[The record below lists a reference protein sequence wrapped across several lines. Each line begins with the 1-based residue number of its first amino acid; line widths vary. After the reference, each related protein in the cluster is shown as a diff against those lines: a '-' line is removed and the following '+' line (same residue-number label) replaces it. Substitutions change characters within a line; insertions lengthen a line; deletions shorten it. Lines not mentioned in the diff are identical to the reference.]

1 MEDTA
6 ACVPVT
12 ALHVY
17 HLNDRALLLSGQGST
32 LVAHDGENQ
41 KIIFTRRVF
50 GSQVIHGISA
60 QSEPITGSGE
70 TVMQVLLWAGN
81 AAALLRLR
89 GFKESIRDTITLE
102 LINLLVIG
110 LCDWAFFGGFFE
122 FEPRESE
129 RPYIVT
135 AHNEVYK
142 IALHR
147 HPVTES
153 STESCEKLVS
163 GPRSV
168 LYSAYA
174 RSTSTGLLIAAGTVF
189 GEVVVWT
196 ANKNERSGTW
206 APKLLNVL
214 LGHRGSIFG
223 VCISD
228 NVFFAGKIQR
238 LLATC
243 SDDRNIRLWKISE
256 EGSSSRPDEE
266 GSHPKQLSSGTGFG
280 HSGNDSTSLIAMAW
294 GHASRIWNVRF
305 LPTDCSSGTRKLIL
319 VSTGED
325 ASIRFWLA
333 TDNIAVDDGPSRSI
347 QLRETGYYANH
358 SGKNIWSSE
367 NHSLRDRSVY
377 YTGGADGSIVG
388 TGLEST
394 TETKAKIGNYH
405 IHMSFDD
412 VLGQCKI
419 NNNKPGNPSNSKA
432 TALKYYAV
440 ANDGSILA
448 TTSNGDLVHGKLD
461 MARDTISWQ
470 KIYDNLSRSPLLICS
485 DRASGTIF
493 FALPG
498 GNLFAVS
505 KGSEKFISSSISV
518 VQQATLLFLA
528 PTEAQLRSQELHSSI
543 IIPLPNESRIT
554 LITVK
559 VSDSIRLETSVRLLL
574 PQSFVPTSGCHH
586 LQQSLLVLGSRF
598 GSIAIYDNL
607 VESELAVSVFYNIH
621 GMDTI
626 TSIMF
631 LHHGQFPEN
640 SPAQDLFILT
650 SGRDGTYAVHMIGR
664 TESSDQAWTLQTI
677 HRSSPPVGP
686 NIEGAYLVKDAAGQ
700 TQKLVLHGFRSKD
713 FVVWNET
720 EQTEVLAVDCG
731 GAHRSWTYSP
741 LQEDGSGN
749 ALYGGTFVW
758 TKAGACH
765 VYRKTYEDHCKLQD
779 GGHGREIKALA
790 ILPQRTARH
799 GTVSDASVLVATGA
813 EDTTIRLFRVKTSE
827 PGVLEQTDNKKFSCI
842 RTLSKHTT
850 GIHHLEF
857 SPCGSYLISS
867 GGCEELFVWR
877 LHKNVPIVGLGVVLE
892 CMLPKTDVDADA
904 RITSFRVGKQI
915 LTTPGPIDG
924 GSVNFEISAS
934 YSNGKVKV
942 WKYSREHGSKKGN
955 FDLLEE
961 IQIGSFCLTVLE
973 NDAKDEIMLTGGTNG
988 FLNIQFPW
996 QWSLMWKQKVHQNS
1010 IQASLLVKLSG
1021 YSSTWLVV
1029 TGGDDNALGL
1039 TVFCPD
1045 SVSSTRSISA
1055 FRTLLI
1061 PKAHAAAVTGLALLS
1076 PIRTVEGSFSM
1087 TFASVSND
1095 QRVKVWRLLLQAKD
1109 VVTGNLE
1116 MQDVQIGKV
1125 AECWTDVADAA
1136 SIELLPSA
1144 SSHRAGDTNQHG
1156 SASKSSYELLVV
1168 GVGMEILRIS
1178 TE

>member
-1 MEDTA
+1 MEVTA

-17 HLNDRALLLSGQGST
+17 HLNDRALLLSGQAST

-41 KIIFTRRVF
+41 KIIFTRRIF

-60 QSEPITGSGE
+60 KSEPMTGSGE
-70 TVMQVLLWAGN
+70 SVIQVLLWAGN
-81 AAALLRLR
+81 TAALLRLR

-102 LINLLVIG
+102 LTNLHVIG
-110 LCDWAFFGGFFE
+110 LCDWALFGDFFE
-122 FEPRESE
+122 FEPRELE
-129 RPYIVT
+129 QPYIVT

-174 RSTSTGLLIAAGTVF
+174 RSASTGLLIAAGTVF

-206 APKLLNVL
+206 TSKLLNVL

-223 VCISD
+223 VCISE

-243 SDDRNIRLWKISE
+243 SDDRSIRLWKISE
-256 EGSSSRPDEE
+256 EGSSSRLDEE
-266 GSHPKQLSSGTGFG
+266 GSHPKQLSDGTGFG
-280 HSGNDSTSLIAMAW
+280 HSGNDSTSLLAMAW

-305 LPTDCSSGTRKLIL
+305 LPTDCSSETRKLML

-333 TDNIAVDDGPSRSI
+333 TDNITVDDGASRSI
-347 QLRETGYYANH
+347 QLRETGYYGNH
-358 SGKNIWSSE
+358 SGKNIWSSDH
-367 NHSLRDRSVY
+367 HSLLDRSVC
-377 YTGGADGSIVG
+377 YTGGADGSIIG
-388 TGLEST
+388 TALEST
-394 TETKAKIGNYH
+394 TDTKVKLGNYH
-405 IHMSFDD
+405 IHMSFGEMFDQGK
-412 VLGQCKI
+412 V
-419 NNNKPGNPSNSKA
+419 NNNRQGNPSNSKA

-448 TTSNGDLVHGKLD
+448 TTANGDLVHGKLD

-485 DRASGTIF
+485 DRASGSVF

-498 GNLFAVS
+498 GDLCAIGEDSSNI
-505 KGSEKFISSSISV
+505 ISSSIGIV
-518 VQQATLLFLA
+518 RQATLLFIA
-528 PTEAQLRSQELHSSI
+528 PTEVQLGSQERHSSI
-543 IIPLPNESRIT
+543 IIPLLSESRIN

-559 VSDSIRLETSVRLLL
+559 VSDSIRLESRVRLLL

-586 LQQSLLVLGSRF
+586 LQQGLLVLGSRS

-607 VESELAVSVFYNIH
+607 VDSKPAVSVFYNLH
-621 GMDTI
+621 STDTI

-631 LHHGQFPEN
+631 LHDGQFSEN
-640 SPAQDLFILT
+640 NPAQDLFVLT
-650 SGRDGTYAVHMIGR
+650 TGRDGTYAVHMIGR
-664 TESSDQAWTLQTI
+664 TGSSDQAWILQTV
-677 HRSSPPVGP
+677 HRSTPPIGP
-686 NIEGAYLVKDAAGQ
+686 NIEGAYLVTDVASQ
-700 TQKLVLHGFRSKD
+700 IQKLVLYGFRSKE

-741 LQEDGSGN
+741 STEDGSGS
-749 ALYGGTFVW
+749 AVYGGTFVW

-765 VYRKTYEDHCKLQD
+765 VYENPQEDHCKVQD

-790 ILPQRTARH
+790 ILHPQPNSN
-799 GTVSDASVLVATGA
+799 GTVSDTSVLVATGA
-813 EDTTIRLFRVKTSE
+813 EDTTIRLFEINASE
-827 PGVLEQTDNKKFSCI
+827 SGVLKQTENKRFSCI
-842 RTLSKHTT
+842 RILSKHTT

-857 SPCGSYLISS
+857 SPCGDYLISS

-877 LHKNVPIVGLGVVLE
+877 LHKNVPVVGLGVVLE
-892 CMLPKTDVDADA
+892 SMLPKTDVDADA

-915 LTTPGPIDG
+915 LSTT
-924 GSVNFEISAS
+924 GSVDGNGVDFETSAT
-934 YSNGKVKV
+934 YSNGKVKT
-942 WKYSREHGSKKGN
+942 WKYSCEHGDSKGR
-955 FDLLEE
+955 FELLEE

-973 NDAKDEIMLTGGTNG
+973 NDAKDEIMLTAGTNG
-988 FLNIQFPW
+988 YLNIHFPW
-996 QWSLMWKQKVHQNS
+996 QWSLLWKQKVHQNS
-1010 IQASLLVKLSG
+1010 IQASLLVKLPG

-1045 SVSSTRSISA
+1045 SVTSRRSISA
-1055 FRTLLI
+1055 FATLLV
-1061 PKAHAAAVTGLALLS
+1061 PKAHAAAITGLTWTS
-1076 PIRTVEGSFSM
+1076 RWKSSGGGTIFN
-1087 TFASVSND
+1087 FASVSND
-1095 QRVKVWRLLLQAKD
+1095 GRVKIWR
-1109 VVTGNLE
+1109 VTVHE
-1116 MQDVQIGKV
+1116 QDIYQEDLDMHGIQVEKN
-1125 AECWTDVADAA
+1125 AECWTNVADAA
-1136 SIELLPSA
+1136 AIEVLDRSNDHNDHLIDSPE
-1144 SSHRAGDTNQHG
+1144 AGEQ
-1156 SASKSSYELLVV
+1156 ELLVV
-1168 GVGMEILRIS
+1168 GVGMEMLKLPMRC
-1178 TE
+1178 